1 MWSNAAL
8 LAGPY
13 GPLRAVNADG
23 LIALFPSVLVLP
35 GLLGGG
41 FTNLAVSL
49 RPKEGES
56 GRVGGFLEGVRDCEV
71 FEGSFV

>member
-1 MWSNAAL
+1 MPM
-8 LAGPY
+8 GFI
-13 GPLRAVNADG
+13 R
-23 LIALFPSVLVLP
+23 LP
-35 GLLGGG
+35 GGG